1 MGWEPRTSTEGYRR
15 VASKGMRSKGCG
27 SIHRQS
33 QGLCD
38 SKILLRGSMNVFQAY
53 IGAALQFGDWLV
65 NSNNNS
71 DMNLL
76 AFLFPRRAS
85 CKEGWILPSVMT
97 MIIYSFIIYA
107 RHSVPYPRRM
117 DFYKY
122 NYKPTKMLN
131 ILWNYISVWKGSARN
146 VLLSSCWTPWTLLKT
161 WSCSWQTFQG

>member
-1 MGWEPRTSTEGYRR
+1 MGWGLRTSTEGSER
-15 VASKGMRSKGCG
+15 VACKGMRSKGCG
-27 SIHRQS
+27 SILRKS

-38 SKILLRGSMNVFQAY
+38 SKVLLRDSMSIFLACTR
-53 IGAALQFGDWLV
+53 AALRFGDLLV

-71 DMNLL
+71 DMSLL

-85 CKEGWILPSVMT
+85 RKEGWILPSVIT
-97 MIIYSFIIYA
+97 KIIYNFIIYA
-107 RHSVPYPRRM
+107 RLSVPYPRRM
-117 DFYKY
+117 GFYKY

-131 ILWNYISVWKGSARN
+131 ILWNYISVWKGSAGN